1 MSSSKHLQR
10 TNKQFHHLYE
20 VSKQVIYD
28 MIKIQHTIKNFCD
41 EAHKLNED
49 MILVS
54 KTSYIAEVFEDW
66 VKFRNQEFIQ
76 DNVLWKLDQN
86 IQIYD
91 IIQ

>member
-1 MSSSKHLQR
+1 
-10 TNKQFHHLYE
+10 
-20 VSKQVIYD
+20 
-28 MIKIQHTIKNFCD
+28 
-41 EAHKLNED
+41 